1 MKKSI
6 TSLLSIGLIVLFSG
20 CQQEVGTPEKPK
32 VDNSLPMVPK
42 DSIKF
47 IPDINA
53 VALEWEKIDIPR
65 AKGYYIIRA
74 DMQEDGKFRRVAKV
88 ENKLTTHYLDKDLMA
103 NSKYGYK
110 IALYTKKGFESR
122 ASDTVIVSTLANFDS
137 VSLIESISD
146 LPRQIKILWRPHTNP
161 RVSEYIL
168 ERTSPTEAKWEK
180 IATIENRLNVEYID
194 GDLGDNEIYMY
205 RIRAVTFDGIVSN
218 FSKVTSAT
226 TKPLPGQI
234 TKLEATTELP
244 KKIQLSWGKSETP
257 DVVSYN
263 IYRSSSATG
272 SFSKIATAPV
282 EHNRFDDTI
291 SEDGAIYFYKITTV
305 DKDELESKKEE
316 MKPVMGATL
325 SKPKMP
331 RITLAMIEGNKMVLN
346 WVATDDRTVSYNIY
360 KVSKENWMKSNEILI
375 PNVTGLR
382 FEDPDVVR
390 GVEYGYSLQAVDKHG
405 LVSEVTDKSTLLLP
419 KIPAPKGQEN

>member
-1 MKKSI
+1 MRKSI
-6 TSLLSIGLIVLFSG
+6 TSILSVGLIVLFSG
-20 CQQEVGTPEKPK
+20 CQQELSTPDKPK
-32 VDNSLPMVPK
+32 IDDTLPVIPVE
-42 DSIKF
+42 SIQH

-53 VALEWEKIDIPR
+53 IALEWKKIDIQR
-65 AKGYYIIRA
+65 AEGYYIIRA
-74 DMQEDGKFRRVAKV
+74 DMQEDGKFKRVATV
-88 ENKLTTHYLDKDLMA
+88 DNKFITHYLDNNLLS
-103 NSKYGYK
+103 NSKYAYK

-122 ASDTVIVSTLANFDS
+122 ASDTVVVSTLPNFDS
-137 VSLIESISD
+137 VSLIETISD

-161 RVSEYIL
+161 RVAAYLI

-205 RIRAVTFDGIVSN
+205 RIRAITFDGIISN
-218 FSKVTSAT
+218 FSTVSSAT

-234 TKLEATTELP
+234 KKLEATTELP

-257 DVVSYN
+257 DVFSYN

-272 SFSKIATAPV
+272 WFTKIGTAPV
-282 EHNRFDDTI
+282 EHNRFDDI
-291 SEDGAIYFYKITTV
+291 VNEDGQIYFYKITTV
-305 DKDELESKKEE
+305 DKDDLESNKEE
-316 MKPVMGATL
+316 LKPVMGATL

-331 RITLAMIEGNKMVLN
+331 RITLAMIEGNKMILN
-346 WVATDDRTVSYNIY
+346 WIATDDRTVSYNIY
-360 KVSKENWMKSNEILI
+360 KISKENWMTSNEILI

-390 GVEYGYSLQAVDKHG
+390 GVEYGYKLQAVDKHG
-405 LVSEVTDKSTLLLP
+405 LTSEPTDNSTLMLP
-419 KIPAPKGQEN
+419 KIPVKGQDN